1 MKRPSL
7 DLRLRK
13 AGKTIAEELGV
24 EPPPLIR
31 IARGRLTIRFRQL
44 GASRW
49 SETDRM
55 EHAFEIAA
63 TVRAILAA
71 HSRWVLR
78 RRASRAVAVIYQDT
92 MIVNGCDIES
102 RWECV
107 VPVSVDARR

>member
-1 MKRPSL
+1 MLADCLVVTSGGPRLRTKPLKQARQSRANPINILYREMKRPSL

-24 EPPPLIR
+24 DPPPLIR

-78 RRASRAVAVIYQDT
+78 
-92 MIVNGCDIES
+92 
-102 RWECV
+102 
-107 VPVSVDARR
+107 